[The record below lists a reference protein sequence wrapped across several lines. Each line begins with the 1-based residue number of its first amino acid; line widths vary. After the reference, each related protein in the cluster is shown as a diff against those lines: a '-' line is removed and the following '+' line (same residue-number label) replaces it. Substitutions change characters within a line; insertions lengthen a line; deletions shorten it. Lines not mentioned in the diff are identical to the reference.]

1 MVAKIL
7 NSSGSFN
14 AVKYNSN
21 KINKGVGE
29 LMSLNNMDSSGLS
42 NNPNQN
48 VVREYLKAFSNTNK
62 RVKNPQFHATISAK
76 ENEYNKFQLTDI
88 AHSYLKK
95 MGYEKQPYIIIF
107 HNDTDN
113 NHVHIV
119 STRVDINGRKI
130 SDSFEKIRSQKAI
143 QEVMNEK
150 YNISEKVNLDKLLSY
165 KYTSEG
171 ALTTLLE
178 KNSFKIGKK
187 DDSYHFFKGGVLI
200 SKLEMMSPHTIDF
213 ITKSALKQKLLSYA
227 KTYDNVLSFNNGAWS
242 SEATEKLKKSLGI
255 DIVFHHK
262 GERDPFG
269 YTIIDNNNKFVSKG
283 GEILKLK
290 EFLEPELI
298 PGYSFI
304 QKIAD
309 NDIPKKEGFID
320 ETIESSESISIGE
333 LINTNSILSGEKGRL
348 IDSNIA
354 KVLSSIHS
362 SGQNEQGDDQDDEY
376 KQKRKKGRRR

>member
-1 MVAKIL
+1 MIAKIL

-48 VVREYLKAFSNTNK
+48 IVKEYLKAFSNTNK

-95 MGYEKQPYIIIF
+95 MGYEKQPYVIIF

-119 STRVDINGRKI
+119 STRVDINGNKI

-150 YNISEKVNLDKLLSY
+150 YNISEEVNLQKLLSY

-171 ALTTLLE
+171 ALSTLLE
-178 KNSFKIGKK
+178 KNSFKIGEKE
-187 DDSYHFFKGGVLI
+187 DGYHIFKGGVLI
-200 SKLEMMSPHTIDF
+200 SKIEKITPHLLDF
-213 ITKSALKQKLLSYA
+213 TTKSALKQKLLSYS
-227 KTYDNVLSFNNGAWS
+227 KTYDNVLSFKNGAWS

-269 YTIIDNNNKFVSKG
+269 YTIIDNSNKFVSKG
-283 GEILKLK
+283 GEVLKLK
-290 EFLEPELI
+290 EFLDPELNQE
-298 PGYSFI
+298 YSLI
-304 QKIAD
+304 QKVVE
-309 NDIPKKEGFID
+309 NDIPQNEDSIG
-320 ETIESSESISIGE
+320 ETIESTESISIGE
-333 LINTNSILSGEKGRL
+333 FINTNSNPSGVKDNL
-348 IDSNIA
+348 IDSDIA
-354 KVLSSIHS
+354 RILSSIQS
-362 SGQNEQGDDQDDEY
+362 QGQNDQWDDQDDEY